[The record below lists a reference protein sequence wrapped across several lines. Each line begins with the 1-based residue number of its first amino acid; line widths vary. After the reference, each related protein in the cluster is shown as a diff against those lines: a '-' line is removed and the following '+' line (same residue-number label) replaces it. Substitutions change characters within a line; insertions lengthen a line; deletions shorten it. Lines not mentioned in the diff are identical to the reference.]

1 MSDNIK
7 NELKLL
13 PPSDDGIFKALMTRP
28 DAEEVLKDLIG
39 SILGFNIIE
48 LRLIPNELPADVKD
62 DKMER
67 FDVACKTD
75 AGRLIDVEMQA
86 KPMRGDS
93 FKTNHISIKKRSV
106 YYVCDLHSTQP
117 GEGIAYKLMSNT
129 YQIMI
134 CGFSIFEEDRKLVD
148 KYTLRNEDGRELTD
162 SISCIFV
169 DLSFLTSLA
178 KKNVSKMSPIEMWSV
193 FLGGADNIQ
202 YRDKID
208 EISSV
213 RKEIGMADELLHT
226 LSMDE
231 NEWYHY
237 RMRRKWKMDH
247 DNDIIVATEEGRMEE
262 RKKAE
267 LEKAEIIKQAEA
279 AKVEAEAAKEAVRQE
294 EQRKVVSIQKLKTR
308 KLSNEEIA
316 DILCVPL
323 ELVDQVS

>member
-1 MSDNIK
+1 
-7 NELKLL
+7 
-13 PPSDDGIFKALMTRP
+13 
-28 DAEEVLKDLIG
+28 
-39 SILGFNIIE
+39 
-48 LRLIPNELPADVKD
+48 
-62 DKMER
+62 
-67 FDVACKTD
+67 
-75 AGRLIDVEMQA
+75 
-86 KPMRGDS
+86 
-93 FKTNHISIKKRSV
+93 
-106 YYVCDLHSTQP
+106 
-117 GEGIAYKLMSNT
+117 
-129 YQIMI
+129 MI

-169 DLSFLTSLA
+169 DLSFLSSLA
-178 KKNVSKMSPIEMWSV
+178 KKDVSKMSPIEMWSV
-193 FLGGADNIQ
+193 FLGGADNIK

-208 EISSV
+208 EITRV
-213 RKEIGMADELLHT
+213 RKEIGMADELLHN